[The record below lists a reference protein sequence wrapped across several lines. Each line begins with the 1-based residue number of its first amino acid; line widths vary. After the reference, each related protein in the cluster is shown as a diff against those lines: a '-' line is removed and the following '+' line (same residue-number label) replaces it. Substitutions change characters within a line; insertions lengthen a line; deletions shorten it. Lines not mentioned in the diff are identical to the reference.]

1 MDGEVLMLCLVTS
14 FIYYLFY
21 IIPLFGVI
29 LLICSLCLTFVKEK
43 HRYKI
48 VFFCMFPIPLL
59 DDGESYMPKP
69 VVEIYRN
76 Y

>member
-1 MDGEVLMLCLVTS
+1 MLFHFL
-14 FIYYLFY
+14 
-21 IIPLFGVI
+21 GVI
-29 LLICSLCLTFVKEK
+29 LLILSLCLIFVEK

-69 VVEIYRN
+69 VVEIYRS
-76 Y
+76 YQILISYVFSEHKI